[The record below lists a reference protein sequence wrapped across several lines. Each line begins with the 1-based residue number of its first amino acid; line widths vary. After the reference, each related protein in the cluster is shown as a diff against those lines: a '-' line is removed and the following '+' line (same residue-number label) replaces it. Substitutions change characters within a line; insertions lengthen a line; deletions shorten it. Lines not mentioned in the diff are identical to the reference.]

1 MQNDF
6 DIHANNYD
14 TIFTYSEIGK
24 AQRKR
29 VYHFL
34 KEDILTN
41 SNLNILELNCGTGE
55 DARYFFEKGHRVLAT
70 DISSEMIKVAK
81 EKHQNP
87 NIRFQEKDITKI
99 TSETFSEKFD
109 LIFSNFGGLNCL
121 SPSELKKFISVSSE
135 LLSPSGK
142 LVMVIMPKHC
152 LWERFYFSIKGDFNK
167 ATRRNTNDF
176 ILANV
181 DGVKI
186 PTWYYNPEE
195 MVSLASSNYKK
206 MRTEPIGITIPP
218 SYLEPFFKNKR
229 WLLNLLIWKEKWLSS
244 GFWSKYAD
252 HYLIIFQKKQ
262 TTEDTDFTDYH

>member
-1 MQNDF
+1 MPSDF
-6 DIHANNYD
+6 DESANNYD
-14 TIFTYSEIGK
+14 TVFTYSEIGK

-121 SPSELKKFISVSSE
+121 SPQELEKFISVSYS
-135 LLSPSGK
+135 LLNPNGK
-142 LVMVIMPKHC
+142 MALVIMPKFC
-152 LWERFYFSIKGDFNK
+152 LWERFYFILKGKFKK
-167 ATRRNTNDF
+167 AKRRNTNDAV
-176 ILANV
+176 LVNV
-181 DGVKI
+181 EGVKVS
-186 PTWYYNPEE
+186 TWYYNPKEV
-195 MVSLASSNYKK
+195 VSLTSNHYKTIAIK
-206 MRTEPIGITIPP
+206 PIGLKIPP
-218 SYLEPFFKNKR
+218 SYLESFFLNKKG
-229 WLLNLLIWKEKWLSS
+229 LLKMLIWAEKLYSNQ
-244 GFWSKYAD
+244 FWSKYSD
-252 HYLIIFQKKQ
+252 HYLIVLEKK
-262 TTEDTDFTDYH
+262 